1 MRCALSRERAGEKS
15 LFSVSSKMWMLTV
28 VPSSPG
34 WSQMRPPSTSSSR
47 ASSLWWS
54 SPPFSI
60 LLAYSVSRA
69 LTFWSSASVGSIQ
82 LYWWRWVLKVAG
94 FVGLV
99 SVFVSGILLCVG
111 FLVYCMS
118 KGKTAVK
125 EAYPELFV
133 SFTEDVGEGDFEFE
147 FELQREL
154 RDEEWH
160 RMPEMLKIYDVEATV
175 FRGVY
180 Q

>member
-1 MRCALSRERAGEKS
+1 
-15 LFSVSSKMWMLTV
+15 
-28 VPSSPG
+28 
-34 WSQMRPPSTSSSR
+34 
-47 ASSLWWS
+47 
-54 SPPFSI
+54 
-60 LLAYSVSRA
+60 
-69 LTFWSSASVGSIQ
+69 
-82 LYWWRWVLKVAG
+82 
-94 FVGLV
+94 
-99 SVFVSGILLCVG
+99 
-111 FLVYCMS
+111 MS